1 MDFDYK
7 NVTVYIDKNNDLYF
21 VPHGIWTTHDVTA
34 EINDILDLKYPYT
47 LEELEFAI
55 KESFGRCYSQYVDRD
70 FPKVTAIEKHLKVKG
85 YKKAVKKKKIV
96 GLHWDEEGYQVIPI
110 TYTVKKGYVHQ
121 EEKTFFLG
129 KELNEFYLAE
139 ALLKA
144 ISLSEI

>member
-85 YKKAVKKKKIV
+85 YKKAVKKRKLLVYTGMRK
-96 GLHWDEEGYQVIPI
+96 VIKLSPLLI
-110 TYTVKKGYVHQ
+110 LLKKGMFIKRKKPFSWV
-121 EEKTFFLG
+121 K
-129 KELNEFYLAE
+129 N
-139 ALLKA
+139 
-144 ISLSEI
+144 